1 MNDRNRRLITWSLRV
16 LAVLATACLA
26 GCRLLTVN

>member
-1 MNDRNRRLITWSLRV
+1 MTNNNNRLIWWSLRLLMV
-16 LAVLATACLA
+16 LTAGCLA

>member
-1 MNDRNRRLITWSLRV
+1 MSNRNNRLMTWSLRV
-16 LAVLATACLA
+16 LVVLATACLA

>member
-1 MNDRNRRLITWSLRV
+1 MSLSNNRLITWSLRLLV
-16 LAVLATACLA
+16 VLATGCLA

>member
-1 MNDRNRRLITWSLRV
+1 MTNNNGRLIWWGLRLALV
-16 LAVLATACLA
+16 LVAGCLA